1 MKTIRTIL
9 ITLLFAGFSTV
20 ANAEARMGVTIMGLD
35 ASGNAEEMSRG
46 VEQTRSEDLQGV
58 IASFFIEKGF
68 DTPIGPMAVGL
79 DIAPYD
85 IAEVSVTNKR
95 IYSNTAN
102 SQTNTADVSISENY
116 GAYVMM
122 GLGDT
127 GAYIKAMVTSHN
139 ADVTSTKIMNKSG
152 NSDTQTNSTYPDQ
165 DFLGGHLS
173 LGFERDMGD
182 MFIRGEVGATEY
194 QKVESKSS
202 SGNTTVTAQIE
213 NGTHARISIGKAF

>member
-1 MKTIRTIL
+1 MKTIKTIL
-9 ITLLFAGFSTV
+9 ITLLFASFSTF

-46 VEQTRSEDLQGV
+46 VEQTKSEDLQGV

-95 IYSNTAN
+95 IMTN
-102 SQTNTADVSISENY
+102 SATTQTNTADVSISENY
-116 GAYVMM
+116 GAYVTM

-139 ADVTSTKIMNKSG
+139 ADVTSTKIMNKTTT
-152 NSDTQTNSTYPDQ
+152 DTQTNSTYPDQ
-165 DFLGGHLS
+165 DFLGGHVS
-173 LGFERDMGD
+173 LGFERDMGE
-182 MFIRGEVGATEY
+182 MFIRGEVGVTEY
-194 QKVESKSS
+194 QKIESKSS

>member
-1 MKTIRTIL
+1 MKKIKTIL

-20 ANAEARMGVTIMGLD
+20 SNADVKGGVTIMGLD

-46 VEQTRSEDLQGV
+46 NEQTRSEDLQGV

-68 DTPIGPMAVGL
+68 DTPMGPMAIGL

-85 IAEVSVTNKR
+85 IAEVSVLNARADGTN
-95 IYSNTAN
+95 
-102 SQTNTADVSISENY
+102 QTADVSISENY
-116 GAYVMM
+116 GAYVTM
-122 GLGDT
+122 GLGDS

-139 ADVTSTKIMNKSG
+139 ADVTSTKIMNIQGKATS
-152 NSDTQTNSTYPDQ
+152 STNSTYPDQ
-165 DFLGGHLS
+165 DFLGGHVS
-173 LGFERDMGD
+173 LGFERDMGE
-182 MFIRGEVGATEY
+182 MFIRGEVGASEY

-202 SGNTTVTAQIE
+202 SGNTTVTAQVE